1 MSRATFWRTCC
12 ALALLTSLSGCLFS
26 HGENLPRASA
36 ALEESRRLPPQ
47 PASFAYCRD
56 HGCSTQRRIGLT
68 SSEWQAVTAPLRDPA
83 ASAEEERA
91 RIAQAVGRFELAVG
105 AKAGTHG
112 DVGGTLTGFFRA
124 GQQDCIDEAVNTTR
138 FLLMLRSAGLLRHHA
153 VGTPVHRA
161 WIPGEFTHI
170 TATVTELTGAGG
182 RYAIDSWFH
191 GNGHPAE
198 VAELSAW
205 LDGWE
210 PADWRFEATSIGAAP
225 TALAVQ

>member
-1 MSRATFWRTCC
+1 MSIATFGRTCC
-12 ALALLTSLSGCLFS
+12 ALALVVPLAGCLFS
-26 HGENLPRASA
+26 HGENLPRAAA
-36 ALEESRRLPPQ
+36 ALEESRQLPPQ
-47 PASFAYCRD
+47 PTGFAYCRD
-56 HGCSTQRRIGLT
+56 HGCSTQRRLGLT
-68 SSEWQAVTAPLRDPA
+68 GSEWAAVTAPLREPA
-83 ASAEEERA
+83 LGAAQERQ
-91 RIAQAVGRFELAVG
+91 RIAEAVGRFELVAG

-124 GQQDCIDEAVNTTR
+124 GQQDCVDEAVNTTR
-138 FLLMLRSAGLLRHHA
+138 FLLMLQSAGLLRHHA

-170 TATVTELTGAGG
+170 TATVTELTGDGG

-198 VAELSAW
+198 VAELGAW

-210 PADWRFEATSIGAAP
+210 PADWRFEARSPDTAP